1 MPQYGAHV
9 QGNTTLAAVG
19 NSNIIAAQGT
29 GVVTNLQQ
37 LVVTISVWTAS
48 AIVSV
53 DDGTTTFFAWE
64 AATAGGGQPPMVD
77 FGEKG
82 IKWGT
87 NKAIRLTVAGGN
99 CTAFAVA
106 KGYTRG

>member
-1 MPQYGAHV
+1 MYGAHV
-9 QGNTTLAAVG
+9 QGKTTLDATG
-19 NSNIIAAQGT
+19 NSNIIAAAGA
-29 GVVTNLQQ
+29 GVNTFLQQ
-37 LVVTISVWTAS
+37 LVVAISVWTAS

-64 AATAGGGQPPMVD
+64 AATAGGGQPPMID

-82 IKWGT
+82 ILWGT

-99 CTAFAVA
+99 CTVHAVA
-106 KGYTRG
+106 KGYIRG

>member
-1 MPQYGAHV
+1 MSQFGAHV
-9 QGNTTLAAVG
+9 QGNTTLAATG
-19 NSNIIAAQGT
+19 NSNIIAAGGT
-29 GVVTNLQQ
+29 GVVTHLQR

-64 AATAGGGQPPMVD
+64 AATAGGGQPPMID

-82 IKWGT
+82 FKWGT
-87 NKAIRLTVAGGN
+87 NKAVRLTVAGGS
-99 CTAFAVA
+99 CTVFAVA
-106 KGYTRG
+106 TGYTRG